1 MDVRME
7 PISVI
12 VLAGG
17 ASQRM
22 GTNKALLLVNQGET
36 LVGRV
41 VRNLSTLSDDL
52 ILVSNSPELY
62 AGLPVQHTC
71 DRYPGAGPLAGLH
84 AGLLAARH
92 EWAFVAACDMP
103 LIDHRLVRYMLLVSA
118 SYQAVA
124 PRVGQSIE
132 PLHALYHRSC
142 LPAIE
147 ARLERDQRRVISF
160 YPDVRVRYVDQ
171 REVAIFDREG
181 RSFANANTPE
191 EWARLQGL
199 IS

>member
-1 MDVRME
+1 ME
-7 PISVI
+7 PISVV

-22 GTNKALLLVNQGET
+22 GSNKALLPITPEET
-36 LVGRV
+36 LISRV
-41 VRNLSTLSDDL
+41 VSNLAVLSDDL
-52 ILVSNSPELY
+52 ILVSSTPELY
-62 AGLPVQHTC
+62 AGLPVQHTS
-71 DRYPGAGPLAGLH
+71 DHYLGAGPLAGLH
-84 AGLLAARH
+84 AGLLAATH
-92 EWAFVAACDMP
+92 PWAFVAACDMP
-103 LIDHRLVRYMLLVSA
+103 LIDHRLVRYMLLVSE

-124 PRVGQSIE
+124 PRVRQSIE

-147 ARLERDQRRVISF
+147 ARLEQEQRRVISF

-171 REVAIFDREG
+171 REITIFDREG

-191 EWARLQGL
+191 DWERLKAL
-199 IS
+199 MSLELP